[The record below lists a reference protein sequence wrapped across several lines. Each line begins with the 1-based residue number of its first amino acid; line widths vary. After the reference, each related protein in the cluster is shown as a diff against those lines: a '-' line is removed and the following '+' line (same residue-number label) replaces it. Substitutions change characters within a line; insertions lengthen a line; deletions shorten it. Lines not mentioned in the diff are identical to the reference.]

1 MADQQRFGISEPL
14 STAPATEADLKASAT
29 LKEYLQSRGMYE
41 SHAEA
46 SRREEVLGKLDRL
59 VKQWVRD
66 ASAAKGFAEPFLSEV
81 LFPYILPFPPLSY
94 TWQPPACVR
103 RCIFQCILPRTPLH
117 SSCLSSAP
125 GFSGFAAFPQ
135 RSDSTRRVRWR
146 FAAPVGRSHLDDIL
160 PRGISR

>member
-14 STAPATEADLKASAT
+14 STAAATEADLKASAT

-81 LFPYILPFPPLSY
+81 SAHSFPRADFVHFPAPNLCAALQHAVRPSHTAALPVPQLSLRVFQGLPFP
-94 TWQPPACVR
+94 
-103 RCIFQCILPRTPLH
+103 
-117 SSCLSSAP
+117 
-125 GFSGFAAFPQ
+125 AA
-135 RSDSTRRVRWR
+135 
-146 FAAPVGRSHLDDIL
+146 AI
-160 PRGISR
+160 